1 MLKTCYTVVK
11 SYWWHME
18 NIIYWENYHAKS
30 LKKFKVKL
38 SDIKGLKK
46 DVVENHVN
54 AAENI
59 DSVDTLVGTVTVD
72 FGCVSSSSQAKNT
85 MLPRQTN
92 LLIAFFYAIYIVQFC

>member
-1 MLKTCYTVVK
+1 
-11 SYWWHME
+11 ME

-38 SDIKGLKK
+38 SDINGLKK

-59 DSVDTLVGTVTVD
+59 DSVDTLVG
-72 FGCVSSSSQAKNT
+72 
-85 MLPRQTN
+85 L
-92 LLIAFFYAIYIVQFC
+92 